1 MPFSSLF
8 LFLRS
13 VASPRLGCRNPC
25 SVLLALGSM
34 VVSAYG
40 APTEVR
46 YLSGTGSDDTVEW
59 EFRVN
64 GGRRSGEW
72 ATIPVPSNWE
82 MQGFGTYHYW
92 RDWGSDA
99 AEDSVGEYR
108 HTFAVPAAWEGRQV
122 RLVFGGVMTDTI
134 ARVNGHEIGP
144 MHQGG
149 FYEFG
154 YDITAWVQF
163 GGDNTL
169 EVEVHKFSAD
179 ESVNIAEREADFWL
193 FGGIYR
199 PVWLEAR
206 PAEHIAH
213 VAIAAEA
220 DGRFSAEVELA
231 DGHAADAMAVTL
243 LDRATQ
249 TEVAQWEQVI
259 TPGATAATVTGSAD
273 AITAWTAEAPQLYTA
288 RLALR
293 RGNTILHTVE
303 ETFGFRTI
311 EVRPHDGLYV
321 NGTRVVLKGVN
332 RHTAWP
338 TTGRASNATL
348 SREDIRL
355 MKEMNMN
362 AVRMSHYPPDRHFLE
377 ATDEMGLYVIDELTG
392 WQRAY
397 NEDVGAKLVRE
408 MVRRDVNHPSIILW
422 ANGNEGGWNRALDDD
437 FADTDPQA
445 RVVIHPWLNSN
456 GINTAHYEAYDTG
469 ANYLF
474 HGDDIIMP
482 TEFLHALYDGGGG
495 AGLDDW
501 WKLMWNHPLIGGGF
515 IWVFADEGIVRDD
528 QDGRID
534 VAGNRAPDG
543 LVGPYREKEG
553 SFYAVKEIWSPVY
566 LPLAERDRL
575 PASFEGRFMVEN
587 RYDHTDL
594 AAVRFDWRLQVL
606 EQGRAVRELAA
617 GEAPRMALAPRLRGW
632 LDLGLPDDWNEAD
645 LLELTA
651 TGPDGAEIY
660 RWNWMLREPAEISA
674 RVMERTT
681 DVATAVTLSERDGQW
696 VAQAG
701 DRRFVFDASNGRLV
715 EAFKGEHRHPF
726 SNGPVVVG
734 TDAKAKA
741 VTAELV
747 EGRAVIRADYESGLS
762 FLEWTLEPTG
772 WLKLDYR
779 VTPKSGQP
787 TQRYVDY
794 IGVTFDFEEAGVTGV
809 DYLGKGPY
817 RVWKNRRKG
826 VEYGVWHKDYNDTAT
841 GASWVYP
848 EFKGF
853 HEDLYWATL
862 HSEQGGL
869 TMVSD
874 TTDLYLGLFTPAEGP
889 EPRTTHVDFPQGDL
903 SFLHGITPIGT
914 KFQAARAH
922 GPQGAPN
929 LLHNYADGYEGTL
942 YFRID

>member
-1 MPFSSLF
+1 MPSLSRLVF
-8 LFLRS
+8 TRA
-13 VASPRLGCRNPC
+13 VALLLVCLG
-25 SVLLALGSM
+25 LA
-34 VVSAYG
+34 VETA
-40 APTEVR
+40 AEPTQVQ

-99 AEDSVGEYR
+99 AEDSLGEYR
-108 HTFAVPAAWEGRQV
+108 HTFAVPADWAGRAV
-122 RLVFGGVMTDTI
+122 RLVFGGVMTDTRV
-134 ARVNGHEIGP
+134 RVNGHEVGP
-144 MHQGG
+144 VHQGG

-154 YDITAWVQF
+154 YDITAWLEF
-163 GGDNTL
+163 GADNTL
-169 EVEVHKFSAD
+169 EVDVQKFSAN
-179 ESVNIAEREADFWL
+179 ESVNVAEREADFWL
-193 FGGIYR
+193 FGGIFR

-220 DGRFSAEVELA
+220 DGRFRAELELA
-231 DGHAADAMAVTL
+231 SAAHTADAVAVTL
-243 LDRATQ
+243 FDRATQ
-249 TEVAQWEQVI
+249 AEVAQWEQVI
-259 TPGATAATVTGSAD
+259 QPGATNVSVAGAAE
-273 AITAWTAEAPQLYTA
+273 AITAWTAEAPHLYTA
-288 RLALR
+288 RVALR
-293 RGNTILHTVE
+293 RGAETLHTVE

-311 EVRPHDGLYV
+311 EVRPKDGLYV
-321 NGTRVVLKGVN
+321 NGSRVVLKGVN

-338 TTGRASNATL
+338 TSGRTTNATL

-362 AVRMSHYPPDRHFLE
+362 AVRMSHYPPDSHFL
-377 ATDEMGLYVIDELTG
+377 AAADEMGLYVIDELTG

-397 NEDVGAKLVRE
+397 DEEVGAKLVRE
-408 MVRRDVNHPSIILW
+408 LVRRDVNHPSIILW

-437 FADTDPQA
+437 FADYDPQA

-469 ANYLF
+469 TNFFF

-482 TEFLHALYDGGGG
+482 TEFLHALYDGGGA

-501 WKLMWNHPLIGGGF
+501 WTRIWNHPLAGGGF
-515 IWVFADEGIVRDD
+515 LWVFADEGIVRDD

-575 PASFEGRFMVEN
+575 PVSFDGRLMVEN

-594 AAVRFDWRLQVL
+594 AAVQFDWKL
-606 EQGRAVRELAA
+606 RALDGGRELRDVAT
-617 GEAPRMALAPRLRGW
+617 GEAPRLALAPRLRGW
-632 LDLGLPDDWNEAD
+632 LDLGLPDDWAD
-645 LLELTA
+645 AEVLELAA
-651 TGPDGAEIY
+651 TGPDGREIY
-660 RWNWMLREPAEISA
+660 RWNWMLREPAELVA
-674 RVMERTT
+674 DWV
-681 DVATAVTLSERDGQW
+681 DVESSDAGASVTLSEGDGQW
-696 VAQAG
+696 IAQTG
-701 DRRFVFDASNGRLV
+701 DVRFVFDAANGRLI
-715 EAFKGEHRHPF
+715 EAYKGGQRHPW
-726 SNGPVVVG
+726 SNGPIAIGAEARAKDVTG
-734 TDAKAKA
+734 TVSD
-741 VTAELV
+741 
-747 EGRAVIRADYESGLS
+747 GRAVIRADYEGGMR
-762 FLEWTLEPTG
+762 FVEWTLEANG
-772 WLKLDYR
+772 WLRLDYQ
-779 VTPKSGQP
+779 VTPRSGQP
-787 TQRYVDY
+787 TQRFVDY
-794 IGVTFDFEEAGVTGV
+794 IGVSFDFAEDGVTGV

-826 VEYGVWHKDYNDTAT
+826 VEYGVWQKDYNDTAT

-862 HSEQGGL
+862 HSERGGL
-869 TMVSD
+869 TMVSA

-889 EPRTTHVDFPQGDL
+889 DPRTSHVEFPDGDL

-914 KFQAARAH
+914 KFQTAAAH

-929 LLHNYADGYEGTL
+929 LVHNYADGYRGTL
-942 YFRID
+942 YFRLE